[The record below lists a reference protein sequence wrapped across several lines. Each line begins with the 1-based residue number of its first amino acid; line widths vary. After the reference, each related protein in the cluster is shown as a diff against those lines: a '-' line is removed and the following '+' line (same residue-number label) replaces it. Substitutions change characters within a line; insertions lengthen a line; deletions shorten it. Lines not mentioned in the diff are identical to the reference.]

1 MNNKISYQEALRIF
15 KKYDKNKNG
24 SMDKKEFKPA
34 FMELISPNL
43 TKEEIKDG
51 VNIIYEFKLKN
62 I

>member
-51 VNIIYEFKLKN
+51 VNII
-62 I
+62 